1 MSDDGTAQRI
11 LQEVASGARSWKD
24 VHDILHQHA
33 DAYFAMRPRDREQLN
48 AQIRDVMRER
58 ML

>member
-1 MSDDGTAQRI
+1 VTDDARRI

-33 DAYFAMRPRDREQLN
+33 KVYFAMRPLEREQLN
-48 AQIRDVMRER
+48 AQIRDVMRDR